1 MTSRI
6 CLDWDTIRRHKLGG
20 PGDGDRFRGVVG
32 YRLSD
37 GIKWVGAGLKVSF
50 IGQTQGPGRKNPLAV
65 GEDVRLL

>member
-37 GIKWVGAGLKVSF
+37 GIK
-50 IGQTQGPGRKNPLAV
+50 
-65 GEDVRLL
+65 